1 MPTATPYPG
10 EAGHFT
16 SWLHHIGGSDVLAYD
31 DLDGRIWHP
40 ATPKQSKEFSS
51 GKMRHAPAAAIY
63 YLVGG
68 EATQEALYQQHL
80 EYLRTHFGISI
91 QPPQSGQQW
100 PSTTTLSSQ
109 FPGYFKQLPGPR
121 VQSYFQ
127 PIPHLKHHIV
137 LWQGYSPPRPK
148 PCFSGTQP
156 LQPSVVQQ
164 SHWQYIPADPTEEF
178 FDQSKDSAQ
187 AKHQIIPDALP
198 CLPATRNLLAQ
209 SVTVPD
215 GLVEWNTGI
224 LVDLSL
230 WGSEKEDDGPS
241 YEEELAMQRAQ
252 RRNKGYR
259 PASPPRFSNNNS
271 IPSMVDILE
280 GIAAFSL

>member
-1 MPTATPYPG
+1 M
-10 EAGHFT
+10 
-16 SWLHHIGGSDVLAYD
+16 
-31 DLDGRIWHP
+31 
-40 ATPKQSKEFSS
+40 
-51 GKMRHAPAAAIY
+51 
-63 YLVGG
+63 
-68 EATQEALYQQHL
+68 
-80 EYLRTHFGISI
+80 
-91 QPPQSGQQW
+91 
-100 PSTTTLSSQ
+100 
-109 FPGYFKQLPGPR
+109 
-121 VQSYFQ
+121 
-127 PIPHLKHHIV
+127 
-137 LWQGYSPPRPK
+137 WQGYSPPRPK

-230 WGSEKEDDGPS
+230 WGSEKEDDGSREGTRVTDQLLHLDFPTI
-241 YEEELAMQRAQ
+241 
-252 RRNKGYR
+252 
-259 PASPPRFSNNNS
+259 
-271 IPSMVDILE
+271 IPYHQWWIYWKV
-280 GIAAFSL
+280 